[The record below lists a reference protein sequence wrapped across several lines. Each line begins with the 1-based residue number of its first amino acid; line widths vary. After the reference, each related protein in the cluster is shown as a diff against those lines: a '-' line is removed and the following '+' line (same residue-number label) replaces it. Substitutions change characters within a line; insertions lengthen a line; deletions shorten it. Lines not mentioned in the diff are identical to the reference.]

1 MQVPGTCEAEIEFLT
16 NFTKNWKVCH
26 FTVNGHRSFKLS
38 GKVTFLRWLSEI
50 GTLLRKLVLE
60 IGTLVLFSS
69 ALGWP
74 I

>member
-1 MQVPGTCEAEIEFLT
+1 MQVPGICEVEIEFLT
-16 NFTKNWKVCH
+16 NFAKNWKVCH
-26 FTVNGHRSFKLS
+26 FTANGHRSFKLS

-60 IGTLVLFSS
+60 IGTLMLFLS
-69 ALGWP
+69 AFGWL